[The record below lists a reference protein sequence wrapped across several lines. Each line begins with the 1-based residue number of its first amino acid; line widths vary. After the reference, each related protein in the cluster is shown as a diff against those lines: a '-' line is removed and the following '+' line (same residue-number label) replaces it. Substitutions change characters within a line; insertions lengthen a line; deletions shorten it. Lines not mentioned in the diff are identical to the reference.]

1 MKVFSEELL
10 NKLPIKLTDIFK
22 NDSEIAEQ
30 KELEE
35 ILIKISDIIIRLEEH
50 EITRTDDERELLD
63 LTDRRNYGVKRLLK
77 SISNIKQYLEKILY
91 TYRTNPTFIN
101 Q

>member
-1 MKVFSEELL
+1 MFSEELL

-35 ILIKISDIIIRLEEH
+35 ILIKISDIIRRLAGH
-50 EITRTDDERELLD
+50 EITRTDDERELLN